1 MSLGE
6 RKRSSGREE
15 SAQRCDCR
23 SDRRQ
28 CLSEPSASNFLEIL
42 ARVILRASAFISPSS
57 RSPHLP
63 QGARPSA
70 LHNAG
75 TRRTQLAFLSLLRP
89 TRPLLTSEPQPGAR
103 IRSFPPM
110 PRPPQ
115 SPLPNRRHFLQRP
128 RPLPASTHGLLLLIV
143 SNKLLRSRTLEC
155 SPAAAMS
162 RTWSIT
168 FILPRKAADSGG
180 GSAKSRLK
188 LLGEESKMAASPGS
202 IGSTRGP
209 APRVIGNYLNA

>member
-1 MSLGE
+1 METGL
-6 RKRSSGREE
+6 
-15 SAQRCDCR
+15 DFF
-23 SDRRQ
+23 
-28 CLSEPSASNFLEIL
+28 PSVNIME
-42 ARVILRASAFISPSS
+42 
-57 RSPHLP
+57 
-63 QGARPSA
+63 
-70 LHNAG
+70 
-75 TRRTQLAFLSLLRP
+75 SLLRP

-110 PRPPQ
+110 PRPPH
-115 SPLPNRRHFLQRP
+115 SPLPNRRRFLPSP

-180 GSAKSRLK
+180 GSAKSPDKMFLFRIYKESGQLK
-188 LLGEESKMAASPGS
+188 TTLKNG
-202 IGSTRGP
+202 
-209 APRVIGNYLNA
+209 